1 MEEPGAVF
9 VAFDTAKTK
18 HAVAVAMPGRDGE
31 VRYLGEVANTPA
43 AVERLVRRLS
53 ERHGRLRCAYEAGPT
68 GYGLHRP
75 LVGLGHACDVVAP
88 SLIPSRPGERVKTN
102 RRDAAAL
109 ARLHRAGGLTPVWVP
124 DTAHEAMRELVR
136 AREAAQEDPRRKRQ
150 QLQSFLLRH
159 GRVYGGREPWTR
171 AHVRRL
177 AEQAFGP
184 APLQLVFQELVDAA
198 RDAEERVA
206 RLEGLIAEALPGWS
220 LAPLVQA
227 FQAMRGVSA
236 VVAATVVSEVG
247 DVGRF
252 ESPRQLMAYLGLVPS
267 ERSTGEAV
275 RRGGL
280 TKAGSRRARRVLVE
294 AAWTYRFPP
303 RVGVA
308 LARRLE
314 NVPKVARDI
323 AWKAQLRLCARFRR
337 LVAAGKH
344 SNLATA
350 AIAREIA
357 AFLWAIGR
365 AVSPA
370 GPPAATSAA

>member
-1 MEEPGAVF
+1 
-9 VAFDTAKTK
+9 
-18 HAVAVAMPGRDGE
+18 
-31 VRYLGEVANTPA
+31 
-43 AVERLVRRLS
+43 
-53 ERHGRLRCAYEAGPT
+53 
-68 GYGLHRP
+68 
-75 LVGLGHACDVVAP
+75 
-88 SLIPSRPGERVKTN
+88 
-102 RRDAAAL
+102 
-109 ARLHRAGGLTPVWVP
+109 
-124 DTAHEAMRELVR
+124 
-136 AREAAQEDPRRKRQ
+136 
-150 QLQSFLLRH
+150 
-159 GRVYGGREPWTR
+159 
-171 AHVRRL
+171 
-177 AEQAFGP
+177 
-184 APLQLVFQELVDAA
+184 
-198 RDAEERVA
+198 
-206 RLEGLIAEALPGWS
+206 
-220 LAPLVQA
+220 
-227 FQAMRGVSA
+227 MRGVSA

-294 AAWTYRFPP
+294 AAWAYRFPP

-337 LVAAGKH
+337 LVGAGKH